1 MSQSLSQMKTKTKAL
16 LGLGIYLA
24 IAIALLLIFGNEG
37 KNEDF
42 KPQNE
47 FKLPAWVHL
56 KVGPIDL
63 SINRAV
69 FYLALASVLTII
81 TMTYI
86 AKRMT
91 QKPNRVQTGVPLCYD
106 LGQNNI

>member
-1 MSQSLSQMKTKTKAL
+1 MKTKTKVL
-16 LGLGIYLA
+16 IGLGSYLA

-47 FKLPAWVHL
+47 FKLPAWIHIQI
-56 KVGPIDL
+56 GPIDL

-69 FYLALASVLTII
+69 L
-81 TMTYI
+81 
-86 AKRMT
+86 
-91 QKPNRVQTGVPLCYD
+91 
-106 LGQNNI
+106 

>member
-1 MSQSLSQMKTKTKAL
+1 MSQSLSQMKTKTKVL

-47 FKLPAWVHL
+47 FKLPPWVHL
-56 KVGPIDL
+56 QIGPTDL

-69 FYLALASVLTII
+69 LYSALAIVPTIF

-91 QKPNRVQTGVPLCYD
+91 QRPSRVQTAVELSYD
-106 LGQNNI
+106 LVKNN